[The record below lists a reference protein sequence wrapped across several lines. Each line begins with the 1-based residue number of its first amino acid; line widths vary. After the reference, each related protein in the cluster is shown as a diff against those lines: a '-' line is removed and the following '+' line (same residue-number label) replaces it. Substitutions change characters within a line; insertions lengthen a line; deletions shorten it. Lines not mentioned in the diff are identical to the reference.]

1 MNAIVYP
8 AGGPTPADLLSG
20 AIFTGPV
27 DTTQTTLTIAP
38 ATAAGHAVQLGQFT
52 SNLPALLR
60 TRGYYGLLDNYNMT
74 RLPTNGAAPIT
85 VGTTPYGVAYCPTN
99 DRIYVV
105 NYSAA
110 SVSVIIPA
118 TGVVTATITVGTNPM
133 GVAYCPTNDR
143 IYVSNA
149 GSASVSV
156 IIPAT
161 GVVTATITVGTSPY
175 CIAYCPTN
183 DRIYVANYGA
193 ASVSVIIPATG
204 VVTATITVGA
214 SPYGVAYCPTNDRIY
229 VINSGSA
236 SVSVLT

>member
-1 MNAIVYP
+1 MATNQNRTPSATTPLLQGDSVTQIS
-8 AGGPTPADLLSG
+8 PTWYKYLNNLATNLNNMLSSLYALLSG

-85 VGTTPYGVAYCPTN
+85 VGAAPYGVAYCPTN

-105 NYSAA
+105 NL
-110 SVSVIIPA
+110 
-118 TGVVTATITVGTNPM
+118 G
-133 GVAYCPTNDR
+133 
-143 IYVSNA
+143 SN
-149 GSASVSV
+149 
-156 IIPAT
+156 
-161 GVVTATITVGTSPY
+161 
-175 CIAYCPTN
+175 
-183 DRIYVANYGA
+183 
-193 ASVSVIIPATG
+193 SVSVIIPATG

-214 SPYGVAYCPTNDRIY
+214 NPYCIAY
-229 VINSGSA
+229 
-236 SVSVLT
+236 